1 MSQYIYAI
9 IPYESGISFSE
20 DDIYPCVFGPTLPQL
35 KEIESE
41 LTDREGLC
49 LFADFLQINTCY
61 RQSAFT
67 NNKDGYSQL
76 RAEVCTIAR
85 ALGAN
90 EAWYVG
96 ELMTDQMDY
105 PSFSYEAWSKSLK
118 EGNSRF
124 VVELTRE
131 ILKGKEVYSLYHD
144 NFSDIIMKNKN
155 D

>member
-1 MSQYIYAI
+1 MSQYLYAI
-9 IPYESGISFSE
+9 IPYESGISFSQE
-20 DDIYPCVFGPTLPQL
+20 DIVPCVFGPILPQL

-41 LTDREGLC
+41 LTEQEGLC

-76 RAEVCTIAR
+76 RAEVHTIAQ

-90 EAWYVG
+90 EVWYVG
-96 ELMTDQMDY
+96 ELITDEMVD
-105 PSFSYEAWSKSLK
+105 PNFSYEEWSKTLK
-118 EGNSRF
+118 EEKTKY

-131 ILKGKEVYSLYHD
+131 VLKGKEIYSLYHD
-144 NFSDIIMKNKN
+144 DFSDIIMKNKN